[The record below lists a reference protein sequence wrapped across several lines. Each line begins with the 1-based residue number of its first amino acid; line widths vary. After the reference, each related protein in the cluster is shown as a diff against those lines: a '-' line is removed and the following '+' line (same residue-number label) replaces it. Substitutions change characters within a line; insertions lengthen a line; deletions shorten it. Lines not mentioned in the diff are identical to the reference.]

1 MNAEILTIGSEL
13 LTPGR
18 SDTNSAYLMERLAS
32 LGIPV
37 IHRAT
42 VADDRSAISEAARQA
57 LARADLVLVTGGLGP
72 TSDDLTREGFAD
84 ALGLALGFDE
94 GVMEK
99 IRRRFEDRGL
109 AMPEVNR
116 KQAQVLQ
123 GAEVLPNPV
132 GTAPGLWITVPAAVA
147 PNLSKV
153 AKKVV
158 LLPGP
163 PPELHSIFESH
174 VLRRLATS
182 AQGTAYVTKRLFV
195 AGLPESAVEQKVG
208 AIYRDID
215 NPRTTILASAGQVE
229 IHLIAK
235 GRTASEANAANEG
248 LAKKMRAVLGNHV
261 FSEEGESLE
270 EVVGR
275 LLAENSLS
283 VTVAESCTG
292 GLVTHRLTRVS
303 GSSRYL
309 ERAFVTYSNAS
320 KVELLGVD
328 DELIRSHGAV
338 SPEVVESMAR
348 GARSRARTDLAI
360 AVTGIAGPS
369 GGSAEKPVGL
379 VFVAVCDQSG
389 CVVRKLQI
397 PGNRAQVQRW
407 SSQAALDLLRSRLL
421 DQD

>member
-147 PNLSKV
+147 P
-153 AKKVV
+153 
-158 LLPGP
+158 
-163 PPELHSIFESH
+163 I
-174 VLRRLATS
+174 
-182 AQGTAYVTKRLFV
+182 
-195 AGLPESAVEQKVG
+195 
-208 AIYRDID
+208 
-215 NPRTTILASAGQVE
+215 
-229 IHLIAK
+229 
-235 GRTASEANAANEG
+235 
-248 LAKKMRAVLGNHV
+248 
-261 FSEEGESLE
+261 
-270 EVVGR
+270 
-275 LLAENSLS
+275 
-283 VTVAESCTG
+283 
-292 GLVTHRLTRVS
+292 
-303 GSSRYL
+303 
-309 ERAFVTYSNAS
+309 
-320 KVELLGVD
+320 
-328 DELIRSHGAV
+328 
-338 SPEVVESMAR
+338 
-348 GARSRARTDLAI
+348 
-360 AVTGIAGPS
+360 
-369 GGSAEKPVGL
+369 
-379 VFVAVCDQSG
+379 
-389 CVVRKLQI
+389 
-397 PGNRAQVQRW
+397 
-407 SSQAALDLLRSRLL
+407 
-421 DQD
+421 